1 MKNTLVSLLV
11 TVAAFLALAAC
22 EREPD
27 YDLLIRGGTVY
38 DGSGRAGFAGEVGI
52 KGDRIVYVGAKAQGK
67 ARREI
72 DASGQAVAP
81 GFINM
86 LSWSTESLLVDGRGQ
101 GELRQ
106 GVTLELM
113 GEGESMGPLTPEM
126 KKELV
131 AQQVDLK
138 YPVEWTT
145 LGEYLALL
153 EKKGVSMNVASLV
166 GAATARKNLLGSD
179 DVDPTPEQLAAMQD
193 LVRKAMEEGAM
204 GVGSAL
210 IYVPGTFAET
220 DELAALAT
228 TAARCGGIY
237 MTHMRSEGRG
247 LVEAVDE
254 TIDISR
260 RSGAPAQIYHLKAG
274 GKQYWPKMDE
284 ALAHIEGAQRQGIR
298 ITTDMYAY
306 NAGATGLDAAMPP
319 WVQAGGN
326 EAWFARLRD
335 PAIRKRVAAEMRSD
349 HADWENLLRAA
360 GGAENLLIV
369 ELRKPE
375 LKKYI
380 GKTLA
385 EIAKERGTSP
395 EEAAMDLVAEDETRV
410 GTVYFLMSEDEV
422 RRKVALPYMDFGSD
436 GAALSAEGVFLKS
449 GAHPRAYGNFARV
462 LGHYVRDEK
471 LTTLEDA
478 IRRLTSHPASVLGL
492 RERGSLR
499 EGYYADVVVFDPA
512 KVQDHS
518 TYEQPHQ
525 YATGVSQVIVNG
537 QLALENGEPTAAR
550 PGQFVH
556 GRAWTGWKDGGCRAT
571 AVDWDWPKAG

>member
-1 MKNTLVSLLV
+1 MKTKHFALLV
-11 TVAAFLALAAC
+11 VLAAAIPLASC

-27 YDLLIRGGTVY
+27 YDLLIRGGTIY
-38 DGSGRAGFAGEVGI
+38 DGSGKPGFAGEVGI
-52 KGDRIVYVGAKAQGK
+52 QGDRIVYVGPKAQGK

-72 DASGQAVAP
+72 DATGQAVAP

-86 LSWSTESLLVDGRGQ
+86 LSWSTESLLIDGRGQ

-113 GEGESMGPLTPEM
+113 GEGESMGPLTSEM

-145 LGEYLALL
+145 LGEYLEHL

-166 GAATARKNLLGSD
+166 GAATARKNLLGGE
-179 DVDPTPEQLAAMQD
+179 DVDPTPEQLTAMQD
-193 LVRKAMEEGAM
+193 IVRKSMEEGAM

-220 DELAALAT
+220 GELVALAS

-237 MTHMRSEGRG
+237 MTHMRSEGPG

-274 GKQYWPKMDE
+274 GKPYWPKMDE
-284 ALAHIEGAQRQGIR
+284 ALARIEAARSEGIR

-326 EAWFARLRD
+326 EAWFKRLRD

-349 HADWENLLRAA
+349 HTDWENLLQAA

-395 EEAAMDLVAEDETRV
+395 EDTAMDLVAEDETRV

-422 RRKVALPYMDFGSD
+422 RRKIALPYMDFGSD

-462 LGHYVRDEK
+462 LGRYVRDEK

-492 RERGSLR
+492 RERGSLK
-499 EGYYADVVVFDPA
+499 EGYFADVVVFDPA
-512 KVQDHS
+512 KIQDHA
-518 TYEQPHQ
+518 TFAEPHQ
-525 YATGVSQVIVNG
+525 YSTGVSQVVVNG
-537 QLALENGEPTAAR
+537 QLALEDGEPTAAR
-550 PGQFVH
+550 PGRFVR
-556 GRAWTGWKDGGCRAT
+556 GRAWTGWKDGGCRAAAT
-571 AVDWDWPKAG
+571 DWDWPKAD

>member
-1 MKNTLVSLLV
+1 MKSKHLALLV
-11 TVAAFLALAAC
+11 ALAAAVPLASC

-27 YDLLIRGGTVY
+27 YDLLIRGGTIY
-38 DGSGRAGFAGEVGI
+38 DGSGKPGFAGEVGI
-52 KGDRIVYVGAKAQGK
+52 QGDRIVYVGPKAQGK

-72 DASGQAVAP
+72 DATGQAVAP

-86 LSWSTESLLVDGRGQ
+86 LSWSTESLLIDGRGQ

-113 GEGESMGPLTPEM
+113 GEGESMGPLTAEM

-145 LGEYLALL
+145 LGEYLQHL

-166 GAATARKNLLGSD
+166 GAATARKNLLGPE
-179 DVDPTPEQLAAMQD
+179 DVDPTPGQLAAMQD
-193 LVRKAMEEGAM
+193 IVRKSMEEGAM

-220 DELAALAT
+220 GELVALAST
-228 TAARCGGIY
+228 SARCGGIY

-274 GKQYWPKMDE
+274 GKPYWPKMNE
-284 ALAHIEGAQRQGIR
+284 ALAHIEAARREGIR

-306 NAGATGLDAAMPP
+306 NAGATGLDASMPP

-349 HADWENLLRAA
+349 HTEWENLLQAA

-369 ELRKPE
+369 ELRKAE

-395 EEAAMDLVAEDETRV
+395 EDTAMDLVAEDETRV

-422 RRKVALPYMDFGSD
+422 RRKIALPYMDFGSD

-462 LGHYVRDEK
+462 LGRYVRDEK

-492 RERGSLR
+492 RERGSLK
-499 EGYYADVVVFDPA
+499 EGYFADIVVFDPA
-512 KVQDHS
+512 KIQDHA
-518 TYEQPHQ
+518 TFAEPHQ
-525 YATGVSQVIVNG
+525 YSTGVSEVVVNG

-550 PGQFVH
+550 PGRFVR
-556 GRAWTGWKDGGCRAT
+556 GRAWTGWKDGGCRAAAT
-571 AVDWDWPKAG
+571 DWDWPKVD